1 MHRRVVLQLRFAR
14 EEGQSR
20 PVAASRKQRGAGAR
34 VTLPVEPEALHAPSV
49 YVLYRSGAPEVV
61 VAGSV
66 HRDRVEA
73 ALRALGEA
81 GAAYRI
87 ASIPVEDEGATA
99 VG

>member
-1 MHRRVVLQLRFAR
+1 MRRMVLQLRFSHDDGR
-14 EEGQSR
+14 CR

-34 VTLPVEPEALHAPSV
+34 VTLELEPEARHAPSIF
-49 YVLYRSGAPEVV
+49 VLYREGGAEVA

-73 ALRALGEA
+73 ALHGLGEA

-87 ASIPVEDEGATA
+87 ANIPVEDESA
-99 VG
+99 VPSGL